1 MTDEITEEEAKGVLS
16 QLEVAVQLADLEEK
30 SQDLTLTLFG
40 RDYPITVKGSDRP
53 KIRCFKCNKMTM
65 NFVTRFLNEGEVKA
79 NLCRKCAT
87 YHDNL
92 TRCGPQENQD
102 LYFKGKE

>member
-1 MTDEITEEEAKGVLS
+1 MTEEITEEESKRVLS

-30 SQDLTLTLFG
+30 SQELVITLFEK
-40 RDYPITVKGSDRP
+40 DYPITVEGSDRP

-65 NFVTRFLNEGEVKA
+65 NFVVRFFNKGKVKA
-79 NLCRKCAT
+79 NLCRRCAT

-92 TRCGPQENQD
+92 ARCGPQENQD
-102 LYFKGKE
+102 LYFRGEE